1 MTVAESAKASYEY
14 ILDSV
19 MGKLADKGGG
29 RGFRKAR
36 DEGEWK
42 RSISAMV
49 EMDIADACRECNFR
63 RHRSGSIMAFDGKIF
78 VPMMKEDLMRL
89 CMDLCRI
96 NGLSELYMTDTSE
109 RFYRTIVKNVTHE
122 IFNPK
127 RNFITFDNCVLDT
140 ETMETFDFSPMIESC
155 IRININYDPLARS
168 PLWEK
173 FLDDVI
179 PVKDTQDALQEF
191 VGCAFVDRK
200 KIKMEKM
207 CYLLGCGSNGKSVFF
222 DAVVNA
228 LGKDNV
234 SYMEMADLSG
244 DKSTC
249 EYNIAM
255 INGKLLNYASEMGG
269 KDVSG
274 GKYKKFISGEPTM
287 ARLPFGEPFLADMMP
302 PFMANLNKMPSVSD
316 QTYGHFR
323 RSLVIPFYRV
333 FKESEQDR
341 SLP

>member
-1 MTVAESAKASYEY
+1 
-14 ILDSV
+14 
-19 MGKLADKGGG
+19 
-29 RGFRKAR
+29 
-36 DEGEWK
+36 
-42 RSISAMV
+42 
-49 EMDIADACRECNFR
+49 
-63 RHRSGSIMAFDGKIF
+63 MAFDGKIF

-341 SLP
+341 SLPLTLSKESAAIINWIIEGARRFVKNKGEFTRSYTIESVTENARRDSNSVLSLRFGV

>member
-244 DKSTC
+244 D
-249 EYNIAM
+249 
-255 INGKLLNYASEMGG
+255 
-269 KDVSG
+269 
-274 GKYKKFISGEPTM
+274 
-287 ARLPFGEPFLADMMP
+287 
-302 PFMANLNKMPSVSD
+302 
-316 QTYGHFR
+316 
-323 RSLVIPFYRV
+323 
-333 FKESEQDR
+333 
-341 SLP
+341 

>member
-1 MTVAESAKASYEY
+1 
-14 ILDSV
+14 
-19 MGKLADKGGG
+19 
-29 RGFRKAR
+29 
-36 DEGEWK
+36 
-42 RSISAMV
+42 
-49 EMDIADACRECNFR
+49 
-63 RHRSGSIMAFDGKIF
+63 MAFDGKIF

-249 EYNIAM
+249 EYTIAM

-341 SLP
+341 SLPLKLSKESAAIINWIIERLFYLIEVFVLLLIGMYVCLMPSVR

>member
-316 QTYGHFR
+316 QT
-323 RSLVIPFYRV
+323 
-333 FKESEQDR
+333 
-341 SLP
+341 